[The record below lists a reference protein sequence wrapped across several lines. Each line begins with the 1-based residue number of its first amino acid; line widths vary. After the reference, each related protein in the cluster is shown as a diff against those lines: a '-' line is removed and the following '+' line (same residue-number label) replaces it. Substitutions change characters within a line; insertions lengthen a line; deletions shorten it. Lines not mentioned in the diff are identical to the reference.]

1 MTGSGVR
8 SAPAGACSLFLFLL
22 VCAGP
27 AAGERPTA
35 EGQPSPAG
43 QPDVLLRAMQD
54 ELLRSTGT
62 LQLEGLE
69 RPYFIEYAV
78 VDTAST
84 VLEATFGA
92 SVRNERSHLRS
103 LRVDIR
109 VGSHELD
116 NSEFVGMRSLFS
128 MGSLPRDLVREDD
141 YDALR
146 HDLWL
151 ATDAAY
157 KEALEQLAQ
166 KRAFLQNRVQEER
179 TPDLSVEGASVL
191 IEPTAESA
199 FDEGAWRETVR
210 RLSGVFRQYPA
221 IDESSV
227 TLRVESTDK
236 YLVNSDGSMVRQPA
250 PLAVL
255 YARAAT
261 RAPDGMRLK
270 HFVPF
275 YAHAVGDMPAEA
287 ELEAAVRSMASELT
301 ALASAPV
308 LDDYIGPVL
317 VSGQASSELFG
328 QVLGAQLS
336 GHRPPLLEDQRMA
349 AMMPSSDL
357 ANRLNRRVLP
367 ASFDVV
373 DDPTRGV
380 FAGESLMGGYA
391 VDDQGVQAR
400 PVTLVEG
407 GVLRTLLMSR
417 RPREGSPQ
425 SNGHGRAGAFGS
437 ATAQPGNLFVR
448 AGGGLSEE
456 ALKDELIGMARDF
469 GLDYGL
475 LVTVLD
481 DPAITGTDPISPSS
495 IFLMMQSGSSQPR
508 LTSPIL
514 AYKVYVEDGRE
525 ELVRGLGF
533 RDVSVR
539 SLRDIVA
546 SGEDEYVN
554 NRFLAPSGGGLP
566 GAFRIVIPLG
576 LGIPGGQGIPA
587 AVVAPSVLFE
597 ELELE
602 RTAGAQ
608 QTPIL
613 MEHPYFGRE
622 QQ

>member
-8 SAPAGACSLFLFLL
+8 SARFGGWFLFLFL
-22 VCAGP
+22 CAGP
-27 AAGERPTA
+27 ASGEEQTAGE
-35 EGQPSPAG
+35 QPATAG

-54 ELLRSTGT
+54 ELARSTGT
-62 LQLEGLE
+62 LRLEELE

-78 VDTAST
+78 VDTEST

-92 SVRNERSHLRS
+92 SVRENQSHMRS
-103 LRVDIR
+103 LRVDVR

-116 NSEFVGMRSLFS
+116 NSEFLGMRSMFS
-128 MGSLPRDLVREDD
+128 MGSLPRSLVREDD
-141 YDALR
+141 YGALR

-166 KRAFLQNRVQEER
+166 KRAFIQNRVQDEPV
-179 TPDLSVEGASVL
+179 PDFSDEGAFVL
-191 IEPTAESA
+191 IEPPAESA
-199 FDEGAWRETVR
+199 FDEEAWRETVR
-210 RLSGVFRQYPA
+210 RLSEVFREFPA

-227 TLRVESTDK
+227 ALRVETSNR

-250 PLAVL
+250 SLAVL

-275 YAHAVGDMPAEA
+275 YERAVEDLPAAADM
-287 ELEAAVRSMASELT
+287 EAAVRSMASELT
-301 ALASAPV
+301 ALAAAPV

-317 VSGQASSELFG
+317 VSGQASSELFA

-336 GHRPPLLEDQRMA
+336 GHRPPLLEDERMG
-349 AMMPSSDL
+349 AMMRSSNL

-373 DDPTRGV
+373 DDPTREA
-380 FAGESLMGGYA
+380 FAGESLIGSYA
-391 VDDQGVQAR
+391 VDDQGVQAQ

-407 GVLRTLLMSR
+407 GVLRALLMSR
-417 RPREGSPQ
+417 RPRTEIPQ

-437 ATAQPGNLFVR
+437 PTAQVGNLFVR
-448 AGGGLSEE
+448 SEGGLSAEE
-456 ALKDELIGMARDF
+456 LKEELIALAEDA
-469 GLDYGL
+469 GLDHGL
-475 LVTVLD
+475 LIRMVD
-481 DPAITGTDPISPSS
+481 DPGISGTDPLSMSS
-495 IFLMMQSGSSQPR
+495 ILLMAQGGSSQTQ
-508 LTSPIL
+508 LTRPIL

-546 SGEDEYVN
+546 SGEDQYVN
-554 NRFLAPSGGGLP
+554 NRFLTSSGGGLLGTFSAVISPALGGP
-566 GAFRIVIPLG
+566 G
-576 LGIPGGQGIPA
+576 GIPA
-587 AVVAPSVLFE
+587 AVVAPPVLFE
-597 ELELE
+597 ELEIE
-602 RTAGAQ
+602 RAGGAQ
-608 QTPIL
+608 QTPAL
-613 MEHPYFGRE
+613 LEHPYFGRE
-622 QQ
+622 QR

>member
-8 SAPAGACSLFLFLL
+8 SARFGAWSLILFL
-22 VCAGP
+22 CSGP
-27 AAGERPTA
+27 AAGEQQTA
-35 EGQPSPAG
+35 GEQPGAAG
-43 QPDVLLRAMQD
+43 EPDVLLRAMQD
-54 ELLRSTGT
+54 ELARSTGT
-62 LQLEGLE
+62 LQLEELE
-69 RPYFIEYAV
+69 RPFFIEYAV
-78 VDTAST
+78 VDTEST

-92 SVRNERSHLRS
+92 SVRENQSRTRS
-103 LRVDIR
+103 LRVDVR

-116 NSEFVGMRSLFS
+116 NSEFLGMRSMFS
-128 MGSLPRDLVREDD
+128 MGSLPRSLVREDD
-141 YDALR
+141 YGALR

-166 KRAFLQNRVQEER
+166 KRAFIQNRVQDEPV
-179 TPDLSVEGASVL
+179 PDFSVEGASVL
-191 IEPTAESA
+191 VEPLAESVS
-199 FDEGAWRETVR
+199 DEEAWRETVR
-210 RLSGVFRQYPA
+210 RLSEVFREFPA

-227 TLRVESTDK
+227 ALRVETSNR
-236 YLVNSDGSMVRQPA
+236 YLVNSDGSMVRQPGS
-250 PLAVL
+250 LAVL

-275 YAHAVGDMPAEA
+275 YERAVEDLPAAADM
-287 ELEAAVRSMASELT
+287 EAAVRSMASELT
-301 ALASAPV
+301 ALAAAPV

-317 VSGQASSELFG
+317 VSGQASSELFA

-336 GHRPPLLEDQRMA
+336 GHRPPLLEDERMG
-349 AMMPSSDL
+349 AMMRSSNL

-373 DDPTRGV
+373 DDPTREA
-380 FAGESLMGGYA
+380 FAGEPLIGSYA
-391 VDDQGVQAR
+391 VDDQGVRAQ
-400 PVTLVEG
+400 PVTLIEG

-417 RPREGSPQ
+417 RPRTEVPQ

-437 ATAQPGNLFVR
+437 PTAQVGNLFVR
-448 AGGGLSEE
+448 AEGGLSAEE
-456 ALKDELIGMARDF
+456 LKEELIAMAEDA

-475 LVTVLD
+475 LIRMVD
-481 DPAITGTDPISPSS
+481 DPGISGTEPPSMSS
-495 IFLMMQSGSSQPR
+495 ILLMAQGGSTQPQ
-508 LTSPIL
+508 LTRPIL

-546 SGEDEYVN
+546 SGEDQYVN
-554 NRFLAPSGGGLP
+554 NRFMRSGGLP
-566 GAFRIVIPLG
+566 GG
-576 LGIPGGQGIPA
+576 LGAIILAVPGGPGGQGVPA

-597 ELELE
+597 ELEIE
-602 RTAGAQ
+602 RAGGAQ
-608 QTPIL
+608 QTPAL
-613 MEHPYFGRE
+613 LEHPYFGRE
-622 QQ
+622 ER